1 MPPESAKLTRG
12 SFTKFLHSSSPPVP
26 FCFCSFRLATEEPA
40 RTQVVERLADAGA
53 TVDARDLAQWTPL
66 HHAALKGRTD
76 AALALLR
83 CSCGTHPPHMRRAK
97 TANRPQMHGAAQAPN
112 SA

>member
-40 RTQVVERLADAGA
+40 RTQVVERLADAGGNGRCA
-53 TVDARDLAQWTPL
+53 RPCAVDAAAPRGAQRADGRGASALEVLLWNAPTPY
-66 HHAALKGRTD
+66 
-76 AALALLR
+76 
-83 CSCGTHPPHMRRAK
+83 
-97 TANRPQMHGAAQAPN
+97 APRKDG
-112 SA
+112 